1 MLSSWLQLL
10 RTLGKITYPL
20 FRQRTI
26 DKVRFLG
33 QRHQQLTTHQI
44 RCFCW
49 LSETKSHS
57 VHVDHRLTVYSR
69 LAFNS
74 RIPCLHC
81 RMPGLQ
87 SPCPSTNLSL
97 NLYVAIEQILSF
109 LSLGQTLLKL
119 TSQEGSTIVFFKTSR
134 TRQNH
139 LGKIVPFNLIFYC
152 LSLFLICKAI
162 A

>member
-1 MLSSWLQLL
+1 MITTAEDSGKDHLSTVQTENYWQREVPGTVKDTNNWQATRSGASVGFQRPSLILSIWTTDSLCTPGWPLTPGSHAFTAGML
-10 RTLGKITYPL
+10 
-20 FRQRTI
+20 
-26 DKVRFLG
+26 
-33 QRHQQLTTHQI
+33 
-44 RCFCW
+44 
-49 LSETKSHS
+49 
-57 VHVDHRLTVYSR
+57 
-69 LAFNS
+69 
-74 RIPCLHC
+74 
-81 RMPGLQ
+81 GLQ

-97 NLYVAIEQILSF
+97 NLYVALEQILSF

-119 TSQEGSTIVFFKTSR
+119 TSQEGSTIVFFYVQTSR